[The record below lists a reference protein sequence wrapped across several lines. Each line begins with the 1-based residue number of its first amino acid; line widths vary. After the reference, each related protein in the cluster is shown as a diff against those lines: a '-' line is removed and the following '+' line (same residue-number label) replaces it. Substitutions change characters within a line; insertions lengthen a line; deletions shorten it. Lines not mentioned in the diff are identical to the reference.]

1 MRRDIRDISDR
12 LLAWIEHNDFKG
24 WDPHDGLNS
33 PFLKGISKV
42 HRFAGIAAL
51 QLVKCSPIN
60 LRPLLFV
67 PKSRNA
73 KGMGLVLAASV
84 SRYLRWDDKHDLERA
99 GQIAEWLEENISA
112 GYSGA
117 CWGYPFDWP
126 NRVFYAPK
134 GTPTIVNTAFIAHAL
149 LDLYEI
155 TKDARWLNLSLS
167 SCDFILNDLKRS
179 RGAKGFCF
187 SYTQIDES
195 QTHNANLL
203 GASLLARVG
212 KIADRKDLI
221 DLAMESTSFSIEVQS
236 RDGSWPYGVIWNQ
249 KWIDSFHTGYNLTA
263 LRLILISVGD
273 EKTIRESVEKGYHY
287 YLNNFFLPD
296 GTVKY
301 YHDRSEPLD
310 AHAFAHAVITLCE
323 LSSHFD
329 TPADLATKVLSRM
342 IELFWNE
349 EGYFYWQYDKG
360 CLYRLPCIRWVQS
373 WALLALTTYLKKA
386 KIDQGLES

>member
-1 MRRDIRDISDR
+1 MRCDIGDISNQ
-12 LLAWIEHNDFKG
+12 LLAWMESRDFKG

-51 QLVKCSPIN
+51 QLVKRSPVN
-60 LRPLLFV
+60 LRHFLLV
-67 PKSRNA
+67 PKRRNA

-84 SRYLRWDDKHDLERA
+84 RRYLIWEDKHDLERA
-99 GQIAEWLEENISA
+99 GQIAQWLDENISR

-155 TKDARWLNLSLS
+155 TKDKRWLNLSVS
-167 SCDFILNDLKRS
+167 SCEFILNDLKRS
-179 RGAKGFCF
+179 RGKKGFCF
-187 SYTQIDES
+187 SYTPIDVS

-212 KIADRKDLI
+212 KIAARQNLI
-221 DLAMESTSFSIEVQS
+221 DLAMESATFSIEGQNQ
-236 RDGSWPYGVIWNQ
+236 DGSWPYGVMWNQ
-249 KWIDSFHTGYNLTA
+249 KWSDSFHTGYNLTA
-263 LRLILISVGD
+263 LRLMLISMGD
-273 EKTIRESVEKGYHY
+273 EKTIRESIVKGYHY

-301 YHDRSEPLD
+301 YHNRSAPLD

-323 LSSHFD
+323 LSSHFA
-329 TPADLATKVLSRM
+329 TPVDIATKVLSRM

-349 EGYFYWQYDKG
+349 EGYFYWQYNKG
-360 CLYRLPCIRWVQS
+360 CLYKLPCIRWVQP
-373 WALLALTTYLKKA
+373 WALLALTTYLSKTKL
-386 KIDQGLES
+386 DQGLES